1 MFLHVDVPKNKMV
14 IYVKEKTTKMKGEI
28 NKAIII
34 VEDFNIPLSIFHRTT
49 RESISKNIELNNI
62 NR

>member
-1 MFLHVDVPKNKMV
+1 MDVPKNKMV
-14 IYVKEKTTKMKGEI
+14 VYVKEKTTKMKGEI

>member
-1 MFLHVDVPKNKMV
+1 MDVPKNKMV